1 MLVSTARYPTAH
13 ASKYLQQLCKHFA
26 HKAEVTHDD
35 IAGSAALETGLVEFV
50 ADAGALTVRASA
62 ADAKSLIQ
70 TRFVVDVHL
79 VTFAHREAFTGL
91 NWQAPVA
98 GPEGGDTVD

>member
-1 MLVSTARYPTAH
+1 MLVSTARYPTVH

-26 HKAEVTHDD
+26 HKAEVSHDD
-35 IAGSAALETGLVEFV
+35 TTGRAALEPGLVEL
-50 ADAGALTVRASA
+50 AAEAGALTVRASA
-62 ADAKSLIQ
+62 ADAKGLIQ

-91 NWQAPVA
+91 DWQAPVN
-98 GPEGGDTVD
+98 GPTGESPAA